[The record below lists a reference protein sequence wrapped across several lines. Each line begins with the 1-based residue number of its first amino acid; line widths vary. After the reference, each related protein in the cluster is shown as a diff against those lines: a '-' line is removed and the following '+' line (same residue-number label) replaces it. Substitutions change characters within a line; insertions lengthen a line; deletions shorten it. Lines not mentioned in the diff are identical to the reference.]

1 MKKSCIYLSLSVFTL
16 LVLSSCYNCVECIN
30 CADEA
35 NNVAEICY
43 DEGRPYYRNRQEWR
57 EDVKTYERLNQCE
70 CQ

>member
-1 MKKSCIYLSLSVFTL
+1 MRGGRIHLVLSIVFSML
-16 LVLSSCYNCVECIN
+16 LSSCYNCVECIN
-30 CADEA
+30 CANEE